1 MEGINNTVQLTQET
15 LKKYLKYDK
24 ESGVF
29 TWAVSRG
36 GKVVGDI
43 AGSIEKGYIRIR
55 LEGVNYA
62 AHRLAWLYETG
73 TWPFDEIDHIDRVR
87 DNNRFANLR
96 DATDRD
102 NANNRSTNRE
112 VIGAYPRPN
121 GRWSSCIRYKG
132 EQVHLGQFKTE
143 DEASNAYKSAEMDI
157 KLGNYPV
164 PTGLRKQGKGYY
176 FETSTA
182 KWRANPTLRGKQT
195 SLGRYSTEQEA
206 IDAVAKARAEVLKEE
221 ELALC
226 LSV

>member
-1 MEGINNTVQLTQET
+1 MEINNTLQLTQET

-29 TWAVSRG
+29 TWVVSRG
-36 GKVVGDI
+36 NRLAGDI
-43 AGSIEKGYIRIR
+43 AGSIEKGYTRIR
-55 LEGVNYA
+55 LGGVNHA

-73 TWPFDEIDHIDRVR
+73 TWPLGEIDHIDRVR

-102 NANNRSTNRE
+102 NATNRSTNME

-121 GRWSSCIRYKG
+121 GRWGSCIRYKG
-132 EQVHLGQFKTE
+132 EQVYLGQFNTE
-143 DEASNAYKSAEMDI
+143 AEAGNAYKSAEMDI

-176 FETSTA
+176 LETSTA
-182 KWRANPTLRGKQT
+182 KWRANPTLKGKQT

-206 IDAVAKARAEVLKEE
+206 IDAVAKARADVLKEE
-221 ELALC
+221 EIAL
-226 LSV
+226 